1 MVIADVELLNTEFTE
16 FTEFTEAKE
25 TIMISVNLNKL
36 RNLK

>member
-1 MVIADVELLNTEFTE
+1 MAIADVELLNTE